1 MVDASMTDL
10 IRPAL
15 YSAEHLVVQVAIF
28 FIFSRIVLLKSF
40 YKDCVEYFF
49 DELFI
54 FRLL

>member
-1 MVDASMTDL
+1 MTDL

>member
-15 YSAEHLVVQVAIF
+15 YSAEHLVVPVVIF
-28 FIFSRIVLLKSF
+28 FIFFRIVLLKPF
-40 YKDCVEYFF
+40 YED
-49 DELFI
+49 FI